1 MTSAQVDDKPNSLAH
16 DNKNWL
22 RELRRARYTTSKTAQ
37 KIHNP
42 SPRQPRMAV
51 ASRECPRE
59 QKNSAERGFLQGRNW
74 HNRQRRDESAASH
87 AETLDALVALSGSN
101 RTVFCAQEVENWPGS
116 ELTQNSE
123 QESTPASISFAGYV
137 LLSHLR
143 S

>member
-51 ASRECPRE
+51 ASRERPRE
-59 QKNSAERGFLQGRNW
+59 HKNSAERGFLQGRNW
-74 HNRQRRDESAASH
+74 HNRQRCDESAASH
-87 AETLDALVALSGSN
+87 AETGATS
-101 RTVFCAQEVENWPGS
+101 ENS
-116 ELTQNSE
+116 AERVT
-123 QESTPASISFAGYV
+123 ISLKLYPRRAE
-137 LLSHLR
+137 R
-143 S
+143 EKR